1 MTLAMI
7 LEGMMTIMN
16 VTLIS
21 NTEDPEFVITLAAAT
36 CYSDLT
42 LDKLKEKC
50 LNKEYQDKMVKMLL
64 ENGHESPLEHANFTF
79 FIEGI
84 SRSVSHQ
91 LVRHRIA
98 SYSQRSQ
105 RYTTMRPEEFTIPES
120 IKNNPHAQALFEQH
134 LKDTFDLY
142 NAYIEDGIPKE
153 DAREILP
160 NATQTSLV
168 MTMNLRELRHFME
181 LRMCMRAQSGIREL
195 ADKIYSII
203 KSEFPILIIGCGPKC
218 WFGKCTEKHKTK
230 DCPKEKI

>member
-1 MTLAMI
+1 MI
-7 LEGMMTIMN
+7 
-16 VTLIS
+16 VSLIS
-21 NTEDPEFVITLAAAT
+21 HTKDPEYVITLAAAV
-36 CYSDLT
+36 CYSDKPDN
-42 LDKLKEKC
+42 LDKKC
-50 LNKEYQDKMVKMLL
+50 SDKAYQEKMVKMLL

-79 FIEGI
+79 FIDGI
-84 SRSVSHQ
+84 TRTTSHQ

-105 RYTTMRPEEFTIPES
+105 RYTTMRPEEFCIPES
-120 IKNNPHAQALFEQH
+120 IRSNPHAQALFEQH
-134 LKDTFDLY
+134 LQDTFKLY

-195 ADKIYSII
+195 ADRIYII
-203 KSEFPILIIGCGPKC
+203 FQNQFPLLITGCGPKC

-230 DCPKEKI
+230 NCPKAKID

>member
-1 MTLAMI
+1 MI
-7 LEGMMTIMN
+7 
-16 VTLIS
+16 VSLIS
-21 NTEDPEFVITLAAAT
+21 HTNEPEYVITLAAAT
-36 CYSDLT
+36 CYSDQM
-42 LDKLKEKC
+42 LDGLYKKC
-50 LNKEYQDKMVKMLL
+50 SDKEYQKKMLKMLL

-79 FIEGI
+79 FIQGI
-84 SRSVSHQ
+84 TRTTSHQ

-105 RYTTMRPEEFTIPES
+105 RYTTMRPEEFSIPES
-120 IKNNPHAQALFEQH
+120 IKQNPHAQALFEQH
-134 LKDTFDLY
+134 LQDTFNLY

-195 ADKIYSII
+195 ADRIYII
-203 KSEFPILIIGCGPKC
+203 FQNQFPLLITGCGHKC
-218 WFGKCTEKHKTK
+218 WYGKCNERHKTK
-230 DCPKEKI
+230 DCPKAKID

>member
-1 MTLAMI
+1 MI
-7 LEGMMTIMN
+7 
-16 VTLIS
+16 VSLIS
-21 NTEDPEFVITLAAAT
+21 YTKDPEYVITLAAAT
-36 CYSDLT
+36 CYSDKMYDGLY
-42 LDKLKEKC
+42 KKC
-50 LNKEYQDKMVKMLL
+50 SDKEYQNKMLKMLL

-79 FIEGI
+79 FIGGI

-105 RYTTMRPEEFTIPES
+105 RYTTMKSEEFNIPES
-120 IKNNPHAQALFEQH
+120 ISSNPEKKKAFEEH
-134 LKDTFDLY
+134 LNETFKLY
-142 NAYIEDGIPKE
+142 KEFIESGVPKE

-160 NATQTSLV
+160 NATQTSMI

-195 ADKIYSII
+195 ADRIYII
-203 KSEFPILIIGCGPKC
+203 FQNQFPLLITGCGPKC

-230 DCPKEKI
+230 DCPKKNI